1 MPRRDRALT
10 RRVLLQGA
18 GALAGAAAAFS
29 STPAQASR
37 PDLILLCPLSYPLS
51 PQAEGFT
58 FSNFHGDYPF
68 WAPSWTEVL
77 SGRPLGRAVMPE
89 RHSLATAFAASGYE
103 PVLVAG
109 DAAANSCAGLGF
121 ASAVAGAEYPRESG
135 RPLLLVVLGEVEF
148 DAAAFVSADSILVW
162 LPRLAPIAGRRRPT
176 PLMIR
181 SRAGAGDSDVPINP
195 LDIAPTVCG
204 LAGVPRS
211 PVFVGRDYSALVT

>member
-18 GALAGAAAAFS
+18 GALAGAAAAFP
-29 STPAQASR
+29 STPAKASR

-121 ASAVAGAEYPRESG
+121 ASACCWRPIPSRVRSALAAGGAGRGRVRRCRICVGGFDPSVAAAIGPDCWPPTAHPVDDPLARRSG
-135 RPLLLVVLGEVEF
+135 RL
-148 DAAAFVSADSILVW
+148 
-162 LPRLAPIAGRRRPT
+162 
-176 PLMIR
+176 
-181 SRAGAGDSDVPINP
+181 
-195 LDIAPTVCG
+195 
-204 LAGVPRS
+204 
-211 PVFVGRDYSALVT
+211 